1 NGKLMPSIASLSLLL
16 NSLFFLSNFF
26 FMKPLLSDLFFKETL
41 LPSTSPSSPDFIKL
55 LLGIKEDIQ
64 ILIAVESAFYLSS
77 YTFSLFCNTAT
88 IFLSANSLLGKN
100 ISLNDLLSGIARSW
114 KRLFITSFYTALLGL
129 GYTFFVLATLIPL
142 LVIAADHPFAVKYI
156 FIIFIILATLLYLY
170 LSVVWILALVI
181 SVTEENCYG
190 IEALGKA
197 GVLIKGHRLNGFAL
211 NFLSILLIFIVFPGV
226 RMIKVRQSLA
236 VQVVTGLFSVNCIV
250 LLSMFQF
257 IAYTVLYFQCKKSHG
272 EELEMQDGVEYS
284 QIPTKLAEDIP

>member
-1 NGKLMPSIASLSLLL
+1 MDTYKLMGLMEILRNSFKIFFRNGKLMPSIASLSLLL

-55 LLGIKEDIQ
+55 LLGIKE
-64 ILIAVESAFYLSS
+64 
-77 YTFSLFCNTAT
+77 
-88 IFLSANSLLGKN
+88 ANSLLGKN
-100 ISLNDLLSGIARSW
+100 ISLKDLLSGIARSW

-170 LSVVWILALVI
+170 LSVVWFLALVI

-197 GVLIKGHRLNGFAL
+197 VVLIKGHRLNGFAL

-226 RMIKVRQSLA
+226 RMIKVGQSLA
-236 VQVVTGLFSVNCIV
+236 LQVVTGLFSVNCIF

-272 EELEMQDGVEYS
+272 EEIEMQVGMGYS
-284 QIPTKLAEDIP
+284 KIPTKLAEDIP